1 MNKQTSDFQAVS
13 STTVQS
19 PILPTQNILGVE
31 VADLSLDEALKF
43 THGRLALE
51 LFTPITFLN
60 AHNGNIAQRDIHFVD
75 VLDDFTV
82 FPDGIG
88 VDIASKILYGAK
100 FKANLNGTDFIP
112 ALFRSAP
119 RRLKVALYGARPGIA
134 KRAADAFA
142 EMDDRHVYRSVGHGF
157 TGAKKQAAILDEILK
172 WRPDVVLVA
181 KGVPAQ
187 ELWIHRHLTEG
198 HCTLAFGVGA
208 LFDFTAGN
216 VARAPNWMRA
226 IRAEWIYRLAQEP
239 ARMWRRYI
247 LGNPVFLIHVIKQK
261 LGWSP
266 ERKVT

>member
-13 STTVQS
+13 SATVQS
-19 PILPTQNILGVE
+19 PILPTQNILGVD

-60 AHNGNIAQRDIHFVD
+60 AHNGNIAQREIHFAD

-82 FPDGIG
+82 LSDGIG
-88 VDIASKILYGAK
+88 VDIASKILYGEK

-112 ALFRSAP
+112 ALLRTSP

-134 KRAADAFA
+134 KKAADAFA
-142 EMDDRHVYRSVGHGF
+142 QMDDRHVYRSVGHGF
-157 TGAKKQAAILDEILK
+157 IGAKKQAAMLEEILK
-172 WRPDVVLVA
+172 WKPDVMLVA

-187 ELWIHRHLTEG
+187 EFWIHRHLSER

-208 LFDFTAGN
+208 LFDFVAGN
-216 VARAPNWMRA
+216 VARAPNWMRT
-226 IRAEWIYRLAQEP
+226 IRAEWLYRLIQEP
-239 ARMWRRYI
+239 GRMWRRYI
-247 LGNPVFLIHVIKQK
+247 IGNPVFLIHVIKQK
-261 LGWSP
+261 MGWSP
-266 ERKVT
+266 ERKVS